1 MILETAYE
9 TKNYPFQHFDRHPRR
24 RAHLH
29 EHPDVQRRPG
39 MKPGAWTLLLFLCL
53 DAFIVGLL
61 ARWFRPYHGLGAAI
75 ASGVVAALMLLYL
88 WLVSPNADMSLAV
101 GPLGMVAVIV
111 FSTLGGWFFPRLKKQ
126 KP

>member
-1 MILETAYE
+1 MKLKITLFNILIGI
-9 TKNYPFQHFDRHPRR
+9 
-24 RAHLH
+24 
-29 EHPDVQRRPG
+29 PG
-39 MKPGAWTLLLFLCL
+39 GALIFMSTLMFNALLGILTRPGAWTLLLFLSM

-88 WLVSPNADMSLAV
+88 WLAAPANADTALAV
-101 GPLGMVAVIV
+101 GPLGMAAVVI
-111 FSTLGGWFFPRLKKQ
+111 FSTLGGWVFPRLKKQ